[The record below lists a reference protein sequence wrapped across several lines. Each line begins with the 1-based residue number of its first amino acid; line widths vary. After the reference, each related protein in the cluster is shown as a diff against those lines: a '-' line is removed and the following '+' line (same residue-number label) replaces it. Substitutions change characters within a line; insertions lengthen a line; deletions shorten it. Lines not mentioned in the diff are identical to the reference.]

1 MGGKSD
7 GGWALHCA
15 DMKNPEL
22 QLDLTRGKI
31 VKVGTT
37 TSYDFA
43 DIERLDDGFWYYRP
57 KGGEGC
63 IEAWVLRVIADRLD
77 EANREWKEQ
86 LDKAFE
92 DEAR

>member
-1 MGGKSD
+1 
-7 GGWALHCA
+7 
-15 DMKNPEL
+15 MKI

-43 DIERLDDGFWYYRP
+43 DIEKLEDGFWYYRP
-57 KGGEGC
+57 DSRGVLA
-63 IEAWVLRVIADRLD
+63 AWVLRAIADLLD

-86 LDKAFE
+86 LDKTL
-92 DEAR
+92 